1 MSLNRTFP
9 IAGVK
14 FRPSSVYEL
23 LKTLEDGS
31 VFELEAE
38 PTNKFDPNAV
48 KIMYFDGSDDIH
60 VGYVPKNFSAEVSA
74 ALEIEPYCAVAKNFS
89 AENKSWEFEV
99 ELRPLMDEEDDTY
112 EGEDDVDDPSEL
124 KEQEDFAKDNEL
136 EREDED

>member
-14 FRPSSVYEL
+14 FRPPQVFEL
-23 LKTLEDGS
+23 LKSLEDGT
-31 VFELEAE
+31 VFELVPE
-38 PTNKFDPNAV
+38 PTNQYDPNAV
-48 KIMYFDGSDDIH
+48 KILYFDGDEDIH

-89 AENKSWEFEV
+89 SDKKSWEFEV
-99 ELRPLMDEEDDTY
+99 ELKALIEEDLDAY
-112 EGEDDVDDPSEL
+112 PDDFDDDVDEL
-124 KEQEDFAKDNEL
+124 KEQEDFAHDNEL